1 MSFLQALQKRK
12 SSLKAST
19 TVVKTPEGDVF
30 VEKRNEIGEMT
41 VEKVGSSHGYVVDLK
56 PDFHVASVIPGLYMG
71 SQDVT
76 QDLDLLHKH
85 KITHILS
92 VGVQVCQ
99 WPEFKYTF
107 IEALDLPEF
116 VMKPVFQQSSELID
130 EVRDSGGSVFVHCNA
145 GVSRSAA
152 IVIAYL
158 MKNQKL
164 SYLLAVDLLKQTR
177 PCVKPNDG
185 FIRQL
190 KLLEK
195 DLFCT

>member
-12 SSLKAST
+12 ISLKVT
-19 TVVKTPEGDVF
+19 ETVVKTPEGDVF
-30 VEKRNEIGEMT
+30 VEKRNERGEVR

-56 PDFHVASVIPGLYMG
+56 PDLQVASIIPGLYMG
-71 SQDVT
+71 SQDVA
-76 QDLDLLHKH
+76 QDKDLLRKH
-85 KITHILS
+85 KITHVIS

-99 WPEFKYTF
+99 CSEVIYSF

-116 VMKPVFQQSSELID
+116 DMRPVFQQSAQLIND
-130 EVRDSGGSVFVHCNA
+130 IRNSGGSVFVHCNA
-145 GVSRSAA
+145 GVSRSAV

-158 MKNQKL
+158 MEKEKL
-164 SYLLAVDLLKQTR
+164 PYLQAVELLKQAR

-190 KLLEK
+190 KLLEH

>member
-12 SSLKAST
+12 ISLKVT
-19 TVVKTPEGDVF
+19 ETVVKTPEGDVF
-30 VEKRNEIGEMT
+30 VEKRNERGEVR

-56 PDFHVASVIPGLYMG
+56 PDLQVASVIPGLYMG
-71 SQDVT
+71 SQDVA
-76 QDLDLLHKH
+76 QDKDLLRKH
-85 KITHILS
+85 KITHIIS
-92 VGVQVCQ
+92 VGVQVSQCS
-99 WPEFKYTF
+99 EVIYSF

-116 VMKPVFQQSSELID
+116 DMRPVFQQSAQLIND
-130 EVRDSGGSVFVHCNA
+130 IRDSGGSVFVHCNA

-158 MKNQKL
+158 MEKEKL
-164 SYLLAVDLLKQTR
+164 PYLQAVELLQQAR

-190 KLLEK
+190 KLLEN
-195 DLFCT
+195 DLFCI

>member
-12 SSLKAST
+12 ISLKVT
-19 TVVKTPEGDVF
+19 ETVVKTPEGDVF
-30 VEKRNEIGEMT
+30 VEKRNERGEVR
-41 VEKVGSSHGYVVDLK
+41 VEKVGSSPGYVVDLK
-56 PDFHVASVIPGLYMG
+56 PDLQVASVIPGLYMG
-71 SQDVT
+71 SQDVA
-76 QDLDLLHKH
+76 QDKDLLRKH
-85 KITHILS
+85 KITHIIS

-99 WPEFKYTF
+99 CSEVIYSF

-116 VMKPVFQQSSELID
+116 DMRPVFQQSAQLIND
-130 EVRDSGGSVFVHCNA
+130 IRDSGGSVFVHCNA
-145 GVSRSAA
+145 GVSRSAT

-158 MKNQKL
+158 MEKEKL
-164 SYLLAVDLLKQTR
+164 PYLQAVELLKQAR

-190 KLLEK
+190 KLLEN

>member
-12 SSLKAST
+12 ISLKVT
-19 TVVKTPEGDVF
+19 ETVVKTPEGDVF
-30 VEKRNEIGEMT
+30 VEKRNERGEVR

-56 PDFHVASVIPGLYMG
+56 PDLQVASVIPGLYMG
-71 SQDVT
+71 SQDVA
-76 QDLDLLHKH
+76 QDKDLLRKH
-85 KITHILS
+85 KITHIIS

-99 WPEFKYTF
+99 CSEVIYSF

-116 VMKPVFQQSSELID
+116 DMRQVFQQSAQLIND
-130 EVRDSGGSVFVHCNA
+130 IRDSGGSVFVHCNA

-152 IVIAYL
+152 IIIAYL
-158 MKNQKL
+158 MEKEKL
-164 SYLLAVDLLKQTR
+164 PYLQAVELLKQAR

-190 KLLEK
+190 KLLEN